1 MRNIRFP
8 ILLFLIFTLCIV
20 PAFGADLH
28 FVKPSP
34 KDKCAVCGMFVTK
47 FPDWTA
53 EIIYRDGTYSVFD
66 GPKDMF
72 KYMNDMKTYAPGRHQ
87 ADIAV
92 LYVTDYY
99 AVSPIDGFK
108 AFYVTGSN
116 VYGPMGPEFIVFQ
129 HEADARVFM
138 QDHKGKRMLRFR
150 DITPEIIREME

>member
-1 MRNIRFP
+1 MQNLKKNSFLFV
-8 ILLFLIFTLCIV
+8 ILTLLSTPV
-20 PAFGADLH
+20 YGAETQ
-28 FVKPSP
+28 FVQPSP

-87 ADIAV
+87 ADVVA

-99 AVSPIDGFK
+99 SVLPIDGFQ
-108 AFYVTGSN
+108 ALYVMGSD
-116 VYGPMGPEFIVFQ
+116 VYGPMGTEFIVFQ
-129 HEADARVFM
+129 HEKDARVFM
-138 QDHKGKRMLRFR
+138 KDHQGKRILRFR
-150 DITPEIIREME
+150 DITPEIIKAIE